1 MILHRALLLGVTTG
15 LVVARIATAAY
26 AQDPAE
32 KQSPAKTPAGPSM
45 ADFNRLQNEV
55 HEQRQL
61 IVQMMQSEQQRY
73 EMLLKLLRVQGG
85 ATLPEMPRAA
95 PIRDHDEDA
104 TAPVAVEESAEK
116 PTERSPNG
124 SQGKNSGISAGN
136 PDRRRKNGSVV
147 GHVGLPGGGEVT
159 DVYVFVENVKGPP
172 VHGKTVEI
180 RQENKQFSP
189 RLTVVQPGTSVVFPN
204 FDAVYH
210 NVFSNSPRNSFDL
223 GSSRSGDAPRAVT
236 LTKPGV
242 VEIFCNMHQK
252 MSANVLVVPSP
263 LYSKVRS
270 DGSFRIDNVPV
281 GARRIVA
288 WSPGAKRAE
297 QQVEVTAAG
306 SQVTFALQTDERKA
320 HLNKIGQAYGS
331 YRE

>member
-1 MILHRALLLGVTTG
+1 MIWNRRLLLGMATG
-15 LVVARIATAAY
+15 LVAGHVAIAAY

-32 KQSPAKTPAGPSM
+32 KQSPGRISAGPSM

-85 ATLPEMPRAA
+85 ATLPEVPHAA
-95 PIRDHDEDA
+95 PIRDKDDDA
-104 TAPVAVEESAEK
+104 IAPAVVEEAGEQQPKSA
-116 PTERSPNG
+116 P
-124 SQGKNSGISAGN
+124 GKSSIAA
-136 PDRRRKNGSVV
+136 DRRRKNGSVV
-147 GHVGLPGGGEVT
+147 GRVALGGGGDMS
-159 DVYVFVENVKGPP
+159 DVYVFVENVKSAP

-189 RLTVVQPGTSVVFPN
+189 RLTVVQTGTNVVFPN
-204 FDAVYH
+204 FDTVYH

-223 GSSRSGDAPRAVT
+223 GSSRAGDAPRAVT
-236 LTKPGV
+236 LSKPGV
-242 VEIFCNMHQK
+242 VEVFCNMHQK

-263 LYSKVRS
+263 LYSKVRA

-288 WSPGAKRAE
+288 WSPGAKRTE

-306 SQVTFALQTDERKA
+306 AEVTLALQADEHRA
-320 HLNKIGQAYGS
+320 HLNKMGQAYGS